1 MPSSSW
7 TTPRTCSSSAAR
19 PTRLLFE
26 RAARGLASLRGR
38 LLGAGGASPDEL
50 FVSALRDGCAA
61 QDDLRDRA
69 QEADWMHKNRT
80 AEMREVDWMR
90 GVLANKE
97 ETVASLVAE
106 RDWLRG
112 VLKAKEE
119 EVAWLYGE
127 RQDSAAQAADLRE
140 RLGQFRAVGERLGQ
154 HLRSTAELGLAALET
169 QQHVLGAEVTPLLEI
184 LRRSVDDGVGARERG
199 EHDTQVLDALVV
211 SVRVGLGRLQEL
223 ERELAWR
230 RAEMEAATSE
240 AGRVPAAAML
250 KLTGLGRRAA
260 AWRHGAWR
268 PQRGPGA

>member
-1 MPSSSW
+1 
-7 TTPRTCSSSAAR
+7 
-19 PTRLLFE
+19 
-26 RAARGLASLRGR
+26 
-38 LLGAGGASPDEL
+38 
-50 FVSALRDGCAA
+50 
-61 QDDLRDRA
+61 
-69 QEADWMHKNRT
+69 MHKNRT
-80 AEMREVDWMR
+80 GRDAR
-90 GVLANKE
+90 GRLDARVLANKE

-119 EVAWLYGE
+119 EVGWLYGE

-230 RAEMEAATSE
+230 RAEMEAADVGGG
-240 AGRVPAAAML
+240 ACPGRGHASS
-250 KLTGLGRRAA
+250 
-260 AWRHGAWR
+260 
-268 PQRGPGA
+268 